1 MNVTGSVVAWTLLWR
16 PTVDRLQKETIMIQT
31 IVALAIFAGLGYTAW
46 KQIPPEDP
54 EIIEARKRYGRVGD

>member
-1 MNVTGSVVAWTLLWR
+1 MDSPLETYSRSTSR
-16 PTVDRLQKETIMIQT
+16 EETIMIQT
-31 IVALAIFAGLGYTAW
+31 IVALAIFAGLGYAAW